1 MPFPAHGEF
10 SLRVDGRLLIAELT
24 GPWNI
29 ELVDRY
35 RIEVAPFIKQLAPDG
50 PWGQIAI
57 CHRSVLAPR
66 DALQA
71 LADGAR
77 VLAGQYHR
85 VAMAYVLPPEV
96 EGHGIMESVFARMYA
111 GFQAV
116 ECFETLAS
124 ARDWT
129 LAQIDAASVTP

>member
-1 MPFPAHGEF
+1 MPFSAHGEF
-10 SLRVDGRLLIAELT
+10 SLRQDGRLLIAELT

-35 RIEVAPFIKQLAPDG
+35 RIEVAPFVARLAPDG

-57 CHRSVLAPR
+57 CHRSVLAPQ
-66 DALQA
+66 DALKA
-71 LADGAR
+71 LTDGAR
-77 VLAGQYHR
+77 VLAERHHR

-111 GFQAV
+111 GFQSVA
-116 ECFETLAS
+116 CFETLAP
-124 ARDWT
+124 AREWT
-129 LAQIDAASVTP
+129 LAQIKAAAKP